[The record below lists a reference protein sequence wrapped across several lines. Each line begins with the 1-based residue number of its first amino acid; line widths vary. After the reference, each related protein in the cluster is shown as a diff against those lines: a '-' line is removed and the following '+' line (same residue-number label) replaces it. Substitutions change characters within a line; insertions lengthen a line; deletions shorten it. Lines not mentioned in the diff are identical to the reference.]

1 MQPLVAQW
9 IRLQIKELV
18 RVLPIWR
25 FRLMPEQ

>member
-1 MQPLVAQW
+1 MQLLVAQW

-18 RVLPIWR
+18 RVLQIWR

>member
-9 IRLQIKELV
+9 IRPQIKELV
-18 RVLPIWR
+18 RVLQIWG